1 MSFELERDD
10 ISLNAH
16 AGELP
21 ILEHDDCDAFD
32 EIADIINETYA

>member
-1 MSFELERDD
+1 MSHHDHQHTALA
-10 ISLNAH
+10 AH

-21 ILEHDDCDAFD
+21 ILEHDDCDMFD